1 MARISA
7 TELQVSTQYEVA
19 KYCQWVNAD
28 LLLRHSRDLLVG
40 PVKNWT
46 NRNEYKV
53 FGLASANMG
62 AASEPWTDALWLK
75 SFAIRTTCGMGIF
88 SQSMQIHEVVE
99 TFHSDGCD
107 PRCFALLCAVTANRH
122 KTLNT

>member
-1 MARISA
+1 M
-7 TELQVSTQYEVA
+7 QYEVA